1 MKLADLTLMS
11 VLSSVELKMV
21 SLPRNYKT
29 QGGDYEET
37 RTITELND
45 YMTESSSTVVI
56 VNDDFLIR
64 EEWLTMYGNLRL
76 KSESYKR
83 TLSE

>member
-1 MKLADLTLMS
+1 
-11 VLSSVELKMV
+11 
-21 SLPRNYKT
+21 
-29 QGGDYEET
+29 
-37 RTITELND
+37 
-45 YMTESSSTVVI
+45 MTESSSTVVI